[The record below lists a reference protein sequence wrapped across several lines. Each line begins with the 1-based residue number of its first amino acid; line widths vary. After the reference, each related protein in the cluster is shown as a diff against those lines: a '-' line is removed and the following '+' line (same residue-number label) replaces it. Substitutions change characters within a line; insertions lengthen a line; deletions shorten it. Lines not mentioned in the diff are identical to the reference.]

1 MHFPHLS
8 PEGSTPTLDT
18 EAVQYV
24 GNPQRVV
31 RQEDTLR
38 ALMHDIRVLSQQ
50 LTSDDQ
56 IDQSAPPPAVLE
68 AIRSAKYTLTAAIA
82 STQGTSALPHK
93 DHIAPNQKSWTETAE
108 RMGVKRAPK

>member
-18 EAVQYV
+18 EVVQYV

-31 RQEDTLR
+31 RQEDTLC
-38 ALMHDIRVLSQQ
+38 ALMHDIHVLSQQ

-56 IDQSAPPPAVLE
+56 INQLAPPPAVLE
-68 AIRSAKYTLTAAIA
+68 AIWSAKVYPYRGNRFNPGDQHLT
-82 STQGTSALPHK
+82 P
-93 DHIAPNQKSWTETAE
+93 
-108 RMGVKRAPK
+108 